1 MKSHKAMT
9 TFELLIALTIASL
22 ITIAATPMLADV
34 LMNSRMNKSVNDL
47 FHSLHWARQ
56 NANITG
62 TMTVV
67 CGSSDGT
74 HCTSRSAQNTGWLVF
89 TNHDGAEPPHLDP
102 GDHIIR
108 SISMAEGVS
117 VTANRDAFAMRPFGL
132 RSTNGTIT
140 WCDRRGPDQARAI
153 VVSFTGKPRIRS
165 AQTGG
170 AELRCPNTL

>member
-22 ITIAATPMLADV
+22 IAMAATPMLADV
-34 LMNSRMNKSVNDL
+34 LMNARMNNSVNEL

-67 CGSSDGT
+67 CGSNDGIR
-74 HCTSRSAQNTGWLVF
+74 CTSRSIRNSGWLVF
-89 TNHDGAEPPHLDP
+89 TNHDNAEPPQLDP
-102 GDHIIR
+102 GDRIVR
-108 SISMAEGVS
+108 SISMAPGVS
-117 VTANRDAFAMRPFGL
+117 VRANRDAFAMRPFGL

-140 WCDRRGPDQARAI
+140 WCDRRGPENARAI
-153 VVSFTGKPRIRS
+153 VVSLTGKPRIRS
-165 AQTGG
+165 AQSGG
-170 AELRCPNTL
+170 TKLRCPDVF